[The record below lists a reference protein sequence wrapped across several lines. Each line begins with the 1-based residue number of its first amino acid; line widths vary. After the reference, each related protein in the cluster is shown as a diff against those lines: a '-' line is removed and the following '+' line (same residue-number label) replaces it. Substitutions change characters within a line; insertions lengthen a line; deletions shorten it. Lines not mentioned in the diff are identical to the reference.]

1 MTGNPILLF
10 LILWPMTGGVLS
22 FIAGR
27 HNKRLRDIF
36 AGVVTL
42 AELAVAVCCYGL
54 LGASLS
60 LNGACGLGLNLTL
73 DGFRLV
79 YAVIIAFMWA
89 ATTLFSPEYLDHH
102 HNRNRYY
109 LFVLMTEGAILGVF
123 LSADLYTTFVF
134 FEMMSLFSYIMVV
147 QDETP
152 SALRAAQ
159 TYLAIAIIGGLV
171 TLAGLLL
178 LNHQLG
184 TLVIAEL
191 PAAAAAMKDRSVL
204 YIPGLLVFVGFAAK
218 AAIFPMHI
226 WLPTAHTV
234 APAPSSALLSGLLT
248 KSGLF
253 GILALSTGPFLHDAR
268 WGLMLLVLALVTMSL
283 GAVLAVFSVNIKRTL
298 ACSSMS
304 QLGFILT
311 GVAMQCFLGKDNDL
325 AVRGT
330 ILYMVGHSL
339 IKLVLFLS
347 AGVVH
352 MNTHKLDL
360 NDIRGF
366 GQIAGLTRCDS
377 VAASGKSA
385 VSERD
390 AVVSRRLWRGKPL
403 FLFAFLMGGLG
414 LMGMPLWNG
423 YLGKTLIHEAIVEHI
438 HHIAHA
444 GTGTLGFLMGPAAER
459 LLFQFAEWTFLLSG
473 ALTTA
478 YVIKLFVVLFVEHP
492 APAAQGH
499 SNQKDRYI
507 SPLNAAVLAVS
518 AALLPLLGGLPHLL
532 ADPIAFLGAPF
543 MNGPAEHHAVSY
555 FSLESLEGA
564 AISIGVGLAVY
575 FFFVRRLLMFTNR
588 WPERLNIEERFFR
601 PLIAGVLP
609 AAGAFFARGVDRAAD
624 AVIHVLPLLGGLAAK
639 NVDRAANAVIRVLPF
654 LGALAARVIE
664 LVCSGPMTLMLSRAV
679 QARFIRPSEDHDF
692 GIYQEE
698 DLEPPLRVLL
708 PSTLA
713 YSLVAF
719 ALGLLFIFAWLVHF

>member
-1 MTGNPILLF
+1 MTGNPLLLS
-10 LILWPMTGGVLS
+10 LILWPMAGGVLS
-22 FIAGR
+22 FIVGR
-27 HNKRLRDIF
+27 YSKRLRD
-36 AGVVTL
+36 AAVGTAVL
-42 AELAVAVCCYGL
+42 AELALAVYCCGL
-54 LGASLS
+54 PGANLP
-60 LNGACGLGLNLTL
+60 LEGVCGLGLSLTL
-73 DGFRLV
+73 DGFRLT

-89 ATTLFSPEYLDHH
+89 ATTLFSPEYLEHH

-109 LFVLMTEGAILGVF
+109 LFVLLTEGAIMGVF

-147 QDETP
+147 QDETAA
-152 SALRAAQ
+152 ALRAAQ

-171 TLAGLLL
+171 TLSGLLL

-191 PAAAAAMKDRSVL
+191 PGAAKAVKGRSVL
-204 YIPGLLVFVGFAAK
+204 YLPGLLVFAGFAAK
-218 AAIFPMHI
+218 AAIFPAHV

-253 GILALSTGPFLHDAR
+253 GILALSAGPFLHDAR
-268 WGLMLLVLALVTMSL
+268 WGLMLLVLALITMAL

-311 GVAMQCFLGKDNDL
+311 GVAMQCFLGINNDL

-330 ILYMVGHSL
+330 ILYMAGHSL

-366 GQIAGLTRCDS
+366 G
-377 VAASGKSA
+377 
-385 VSERD
+385 
-390 AVVSRRLWRGKPL
+390 RGKPL

-438 HHIAHA
+438 HHIGHA
-444 GTGTLGFLMGPAAER
+444 GVGALGFLMEPASET
-459 LLFQFAEWTFLLSG
+459 LFFQFAEWTFLLSG

-478 YVIKLFVVLFVEHP
+478 YVIKLFVVLFVESPLPGLHE
-492 APAAQGH
+492 
-499 SNQKDRYI
+499 KKCYI
-507 SPLNAAVLAVS
+507 SPLNAAVLLVS
-518 AALLPLLGGLPHLL
+518 GALLPLLGCLPYHLG
-532 ADPIAFLGAPF
+532 DPIAFLCAPF
-543 MNGPAEHHAVSY
+543 MNGLAGGPLSGTAGHHAVSY
-555 FSLESLEGA
+555 FSLESLKGA
-564 AISIGVGLAVY
+564 AISIGVGAAVY
-575 FFFVRRLLMFTNR
+575 FLLVRRMLMFTDR
-588 WPERLNIEERFFR
+588 WPERLNIEELLFR
-601 PLIAGVLP
+601 PIITRVLP
-609 AAGAFFARGVDRAAD
+609 SAGKFFAKGVDWTAD
-624 AVIHVLPLLGGLAAK
+624 TVFH
-639 NVDRAANAVIRVLPF
+639 VLPF
-654 LGALAARVIE
+654 LGALTARVID
-664 LVCSGPMTLMLSRAV
+664 LICAGPVTLMLSRA
-679 QARFIRPSEDHDF
+679 ARIRFILPPEAPDF
-692 GIYQEE
+692 GLYQKE
-698 DLEPPLRVLL
+698 DTAPALRTLL

-713 YSLVAF
+713 YSLAAF
-719 ALGLLFIFAWLVHF
+719 ALGLLFLLTWLVHF